1 MALQVLKTDQG
12 TKRKNKEHK
21 QNRVGIKDVSAS
33 ITVTDFHIVPIDI
46 FRFVDVANLQIYIV

>member
-1 MALQVLKTDQG
+1 MALPVLKPDQG

-21 QNRVGIKDVSAS
+21 QNRAGIKYVSAS
-33 ITVTDFHIVPIDI
+33 ITVTDFHVVPIDI